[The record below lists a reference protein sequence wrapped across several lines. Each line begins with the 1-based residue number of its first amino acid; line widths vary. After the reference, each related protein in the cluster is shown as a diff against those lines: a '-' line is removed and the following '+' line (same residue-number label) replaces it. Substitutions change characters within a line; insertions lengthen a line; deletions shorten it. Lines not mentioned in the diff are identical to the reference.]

1 MDKVVL
7 GLIVV
12 FGVFVLLVILKD
24 IFWRPA
30 VAAATGFAPPDQE
43 PTQQEIPAQPR
54 MTYFHGTLKTN
65 QNYRHLHTGF

>member
-30 VAAATGFAPPDQE
+30 VAAATGFAPPGSGTNSTGDSC
-43 PTQQEIPAQPR
+43 PTKDDIFSWN
-54 MTYFHGTLKTN
+54 T
-65 QNYRHLHTGF
+65 